1 MRVPWD
7 TKAAENG
14 ADAAAAFFHGL
25 ITRKSSGKNLS

>member
-1 MRVPWD
+1 MRVPWE

-14 ADAAAAFFHGL
+14 ADAAAFFHGL